1 MNDHDVVS
9 ETLSVEEMREY
20 YEKQCEHYEEKCE
33 HYEKMIKELQA
44 RIDCLESDLR
54 NCRENRDYLIDSQ
67 FKDGMIRGLKFAIR
81 CNGVS
86 GGEVEK

>member
-9 ETLSVEEMREY
+9 EALSLEEMRER
-20 YEKQCEHYEEKCE
+20 
-33 HYEKMIKELQA
+33 YEKMIKELQA

-54 NCRENRDYLIDSQ
+54 NVRETRDYLIDSRY
-67 FKDGMIRGLKFAIR
+67 KDGVISGLKFAIR